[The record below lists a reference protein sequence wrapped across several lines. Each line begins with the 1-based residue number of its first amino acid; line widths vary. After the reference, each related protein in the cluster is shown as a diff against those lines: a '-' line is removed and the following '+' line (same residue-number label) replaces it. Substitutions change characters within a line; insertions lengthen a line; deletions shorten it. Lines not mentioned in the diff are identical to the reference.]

1 MRVTPIELRM
11 LRQGGIRIRFAS
23 LESMAFVLA
32 EIPSTGSGGTS
43 MEQPCTKRHWGF
55 VIAAEVAFETGGR

>member
-1 MRVTPIELRM
+1 
-11 LRQGGIRIRFAS
+11 
-23 LESMAFVLA
+23 MAFVLA